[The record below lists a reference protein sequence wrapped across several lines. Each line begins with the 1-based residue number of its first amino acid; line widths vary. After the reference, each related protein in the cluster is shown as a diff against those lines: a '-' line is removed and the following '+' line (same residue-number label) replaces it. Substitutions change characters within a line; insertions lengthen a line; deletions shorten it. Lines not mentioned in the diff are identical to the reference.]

1 MKIINLKIINMAKT
15 IHTILYD
22 DVLDGSRIVTM
33 DNCVCQLYDI
43 KRDYDAIIKD
53 SRENLSKPALY
64 VLLNRRKRKAYI
76 GETDDFSQRIASH
89 MLKKEF
95 WDEALAFMAN
105 DNSLTT
111 TEVRYLESLS
121 YEIAKSAGTFDLSEN
136 TQVPKRPYVQTIQ
149 EYKIKDFFNYVK
161 LLTRFVGCDLF
172 EKHSPQSS
180 SVHIVPPPMQKT
192 DSVLGI
198 KPEDLAG
205 RDKSIKLNGVI
216 YPKSQL
222 GYGVI
227 KEYLKKYPKTTINEL
242 KSIFHI
248 GLLGSWGRWNL
259 IEDDME
265 TANSQKDVDNK
276 YRHLIKDQFV
286 LTSGDGV
293 KFVVCNQWDKVNVL
307 NLLQIAKEQGWVFEI
322 ITNDEQ

>member
-1 MKIINLKIINMAKT
+1 MAKT
-15 IHTILYD
+15 IHTILYN
-22 DVLDGSRIVTM
+22 DVLEGSRIITM

-43 KRDYDAIIKD
+43 KRDYEAIIRD
-53 SRENLSKPALY
+53 ARENLAKPALY
-64 VLLNRRKRKAYI
+64 VLLNRKKGKAYI

-121 YEIAKSAGTFDLSEN
+121 YEVAKAACTYDLSEN

-161 LLTRFVGCDLF
+161 LLTKFVGCDLF
-172 EKHSPQSS
+172 EKYFPQKPN
-180 SVHIVPPPMQKT
+180 VQVPVPSIQKIPV
-192 DSVLGI
+192 DLGI

-205 RDKSIKLNGVI
+205 RDVSIRLNGIV
-216 YPKSQL
+216 YPKSQM
-222 GYGVI
+222 GYAVI
-227 KEYLKKYPKTTINEL
+227 KEYLKKYPKTPISEL

-259 IEDDME
+259 IEDDLE
-265 TANSQKDVDNK
+265 AAYSQKDVDNK
-276 YRHLIKDQFV
+276 YRHLIKEQFV
-286 LTSGDGV
+286 LTSGDNV
-293 KFVVCNQWDKVNVL
+293 KFVVCNQWDRVNVM
-307 NLLQIAKEQGWVFEI
+307 NLLRIAKEQGWSYDI
-322 ITNDEQ
+322 IVNKNN

>member
-1 MKIINLKIINMAKT
+1 MKIINLKRINMAKT

-259 IEDDME
+259 IEDDLE
-265 TANSQKDVDNK
+265 AANSQKDVDNK

-307 NLLQIAKEQGWVFEI
+307 NLLQIAKEQGWTFEI
-322 ITNDEQ
+322 IGN